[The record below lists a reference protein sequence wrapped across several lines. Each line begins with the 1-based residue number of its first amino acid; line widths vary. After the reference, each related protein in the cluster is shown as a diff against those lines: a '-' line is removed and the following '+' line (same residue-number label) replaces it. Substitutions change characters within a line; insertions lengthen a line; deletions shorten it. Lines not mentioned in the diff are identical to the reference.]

1 MAKAKVMTIKNW
13 EKMLEVGTQTH
24 TMIANGQEFEID
36 VTPTI
41 SWDDAATIV
50 DTVATI
56 VFNEENGEYH
66 PEVTEALLRA
76 EVLEKYAHFT
86 LPKSF
91 DKIYQLVY
99 GTDTYDFVAG
109 VINTDQL
116 MSIEEGIYETIQYKL
131 NVLSGGVQAE
141 IQKVMDAFETFNENA
156 KDMFDGVNKE
166 DLNSFVKN
174 VAAMPEALDEEK
186 VVQLVHAANK
196 KESEK

>member
-13 EKMLEVGTQTH
+13 EKMLEVGTQAH
-24 TMIANGQEFEID
+24 TFVANGQEFEIE

-99 GTDTYDFVAG
+99 GTDAYDFVAG

-116 MSIEEGIYETIQYKL
+116 MSIEEAIYEVIRYKL
-131 NVLSGGVQAE
+131 DVLSGGVQAE
-141 IQKVMDAFETFNENA
+141 IQKVMSAFETFNENA
-156 KDMFDGVNKE
+156 KDMFDGVDKE